1 MCAVF
6 SAVVQDRPQM
16 SADSRASGC
25 GGGKGRCRAEGRLGC
40 CASAGQRGARAR
52 GAGLA
57 GGAARERGA
66 QPGAATSEASHRRCR
81 CSVPTLLGGPGAP
94 SPSVAL
100 ALPWWPCWALHLP
113 LAPLAVRPRHPR
125 HTRQ

>member
-1 MCAVF
+1 M
-6 SAVVQDRPQM
+6 P
-16 SADSRASGC
+16 ADSRASGC
-25 GGGKGRCRAEGRLGC
+25 GGGKGRCGAEGRLGC
-40 CASAGQRGARAR
+40 CASAGQRRARAR

-66 QPGAATSEASHRRCR
+66 QPGAATSEASH
-81 CSVPTLLGGPGAP
+81 PPLP

-100 ALPWWPCWALHLP
+100 ALPRWPRWAPRLP
-113 LAPLAVRPRHPR
+113 LVPLAVCPRHPH